1 MFTGIIEE
9 TGTVRSVQKRRGYQ
23 LTTID
28 ARQVLQDIETGG
40 SISIDGTCHTV
51 VAYDAAGF
59 VVESVEETLRR
70 TTLGRLR
77 PGRAV
82 NLERPLQWGQRLDGH
97 LVAGHVD
104 GVGEVVAR
112 EASPD
117 NVLFRIR
124 MPAALSPYVAMK
136 GSIAVDGISLTIV
149 SVAGREFTFAAVPH
163 TLSVTTLDEREPGDR
178 VNLEVD
184 LLSRYVERH
193 LAADRIPE
201 PEPSVPVSGVE
212 D

>member
-9 TGTVRSVQKRRGYQ
+9 TGTVRSVQKRQGYQ

-28 ARQVLQDIETGG
+28 ARRVLQDIETGG

-59 VVESVEETLRR
+59 VVESVEETLQR

-77 PGRAV
+77 PGQAV

-97 LVAGHVD
+97 LVAGHID

-124 MPAALSPYVAMK
+124 MPPELSSYVAMK

-149 SVAGREFTFAAVPH
+149 SVAEREFTFAAVPH
-163 TLSVTTLDEREPGDR
+163 TLSVTTLGERKPGDP

-184 LLSRYVERH
+184 LLSRYVERR
-193 LAADRIPE
+193 LTALRE
-201 PEPSVPVSGVE
+201 PEPSVPVSEVE